1 MNKEGN
7 SRLMV
12 TDHGKL
18 VGILALRDLL
28 KFLAIKMDLEPQE
41 A

>member
-1 MNKEGN
+1 M
-7 SRLMV
+7 M
-12 TDHGKL
+12 TDHDRL

-28 KFLAIKMDLEPQE
+28 KFLAIKMDFEPSE